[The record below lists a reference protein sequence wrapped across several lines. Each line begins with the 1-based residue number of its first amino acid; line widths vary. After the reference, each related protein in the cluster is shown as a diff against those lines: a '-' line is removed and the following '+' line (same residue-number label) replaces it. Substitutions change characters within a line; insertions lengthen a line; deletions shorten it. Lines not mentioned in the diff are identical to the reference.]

1 MDSPFSN
8 RSQDHALPPDAAP
21 PGGLNMP
28 RIARVGVW
36 AVFYFAFYLVQ
47 QVSELVAP
55 LVLVLGIGWSALP
68 HVIGIVNGAAGSD
81 PQARDMIAHVAH
93 SIPDHLEV
101 GSHFLTPSSLMFDGL
116 MLMALAALCATLST
130 IAARTM

>member
-1 MDSPFSN
+1 MPESCFDGQSFSN

-68 HVIGIVNGAAGSD
+68 HVIGIVNGRRAATRR
-81 PQARDMIAHVAH
+81 PV
-93 SIPDHLEV
+93 
-101 GSHFLTPSSLMFDGL
+101 T
-116 MLMALAALCATLST
+116 
-130 IAARTM
+130 